1 MLGTRGLRFNR
12 TSWFAGVCTVAGLMK
27 GSAAPMAPH
36 GTRLAADWQP
46 RSMPT
51 RPARYVNNSCLR

>member
-27 GSAAPMAPH
+27 GSAAPMASH
-36 GTRLAADWQP
+36 GTRLAAQEHADPP
-46 RSMPT
+46 R
-51 RPARYVNNSCLR
+51 VLRKQ